1 MKDVAILIK
10 LTADL
15 CGANEALV
23 TVLGC
28 CIIRAKVPS
37 KEPLLTIS
45 E

>member
-1 MKDVAILIK
+1 MRDVAILIK
-10 LTADL
+10 LTAEL

-28 CIIRAKVPS
+28 CIVHAKVPS
-37 KEPLLTIS
+37 KETLLIIS